1 MRVKGFTFIDVIIG
15 TVLVLIVFLGIFAAY
30 QLGLKVVGMS
40 KNKIIATSIANAE
53 IEKIRN
59 LTYQSIGVQGS
70 FPNGVLPAES
80 EVSQNN
86 VRFKIERRVD
96 YVVDSADGIGPPAD
110 DCPNDYKR
118 AQIKVSSLARFSAVA
133 TMVTDIAPKDIVQE
147 CGELRGIL
155 SVSVF
160 DAYGQM
166 VSSPLIEIKDP
177 ATDETLKTASP
188 ISGQY
193 YFSLAT
199 STYKVVVSKPG
210 YSSERTYGQNEVTF
224 PAKPHPIVLEGKV
237 VETSFSIDKVS
248 SLTLQTRGTKDL
260 GYPVIHNVTFNLRGE
275 KIIGLDAQEVP
286 VYKYSQDHLTNGAGE
301 ITIPNLEWDSYYFSI
316 ITPGLNLVEIE
327 SPPGTTTTQPVSL
340 PPNSSLTVRLILSSQ
355 NSLLVNVQNIE
366 TLTPIFSARVRLFN
380 TALGYDATQYTDE
393 TGKSY
398 FIPLKEANYNLEV
411 EGPGYASTSTTVFVS
426 GQATTTI
433 QLQQIE

>member
-40 KNKIIATSIANAE
+40 KNKIIATSLANAE

-59 LTYQSIGVQGS
+59 LPYQSIGVQGS
-70 FPNGVLPAES
+70 FPNGLLPRES
-80 EVSQNN
+80 EVIQNN

-96 YVVDSADGIGPPAD
+96 YVVDSADGISPPAD

-118 AQIKVSSLARFSAVA
+118 VQIKVSSLDSFSAVA
-133 TMVTDIAPKDIVQE
+133 IIATDIAPKDIVQE
-147 CGELRGIL
+147 CGELGGIL

-160 DAYGQM
+160 DAYGAM

-177 ATDETLKTASP
+177 ATDQTIKTASP

-193 YFSLAT
+193 YFPLAP
-199 STYKVVVSKPG
+199 STYKIVVSKEG
-210 YSSERTYGQNEVTF
+210 YSSERSYGQNELTF

-248 SLTLQTRGTKDL
+248 SLTLQTRGIRDL
-260 GYPVIHNVTFNLRGE
+260 GYPVISNVSFSLRGE
-275 KIIGLDAQEVP
+275 KIIGLDSQENP
-286 VYKYSQDHLTNGAGE
+286 VYKYSQNHQTNGAGE
-301 ITIPNLEWDSYYFSI
+301 ITINNLEWDSYYFSVSS
-316 ITPGLNLVEIE
+316 PDLNLVEIE
-327 SPPGTTTTQPVSL
+327 SPPGTTSTQPVGL
-340 PPNSSLTVRLILSSQ
+340 APDSSLTVRLILSAQ
-355 NSLLVNVQNIE
+355 NSLLVNVQNME
-366 TLTPIFSARVRLFN
+366 NSSPIFSAKVRLFS

-398 FIPLKEANYNLEV
+398 FIPLKEANYNLEI
-411 EGPGYASTSTTVFVS
+411 EGPGYASTSTTIFVS